1 MAQRGMNPDMMRR
14 LQQMQASLAKAQ
26 KEIEEATVD
35 ASAGGGAVNVVVNGQ
50 PKLQSLKI
58 APEAVDPADVEM
70 LEDLIVAAV
79 NEALE
84 KMRALQAQRLGG
96 LTSGLNIP
104 GLT

>member
-1 MAQRGMNPDMMRR
+1 MNPDMMRR
-14 LQQMQASLAKAQ
+14 LQQMQASLSKAQ
-26 KEIEEATVD
+26 KEIEEATVE

-50 PKLQSLKI
+50 PKVQSLTI

-70 LEDLIVAAV
+70 LEDLIVAAM
-79 NEALE
+79 NEALD
-84 KMRALQAQRLGG
+84 KVRAMQAQHLGG

>member
-14 LQQMQASLAKAQ
+14 LQQMQSSLAKAQ
-26 KEIEEATVD
+26 KEIEEASVE

>member
-1 MAQRGMNPDMMRR
+1 
-14 LQQMQASLAKAQ
+14 MQTSLAKAQ
-26 KEIEEATVD
+26 KEIEEATAE

-50 PKLQSLKI
+50 PKVQSLKI

-84 KMRALQAQRLGG
+84 KMRAFQAQRLGG
-96 LTSGLNIP
+96 LTSGLDIP

>member
-26 KEIEEATVD
+26 KEIEEATVE
-35 ASAGGGAVNVVVNGQ
+35 ASAGGGVVNVVVSGQ
-50 PKLQSLKI
+50 PKLHSLKI

>member
-14 LQQMQASLAKAQ
+14 LQQMQANLAKAQ
-26 KEIEEATVD
+26 KEIEEASVE

-70 LEDLIVAAV
+70 LEDLIVAAM

-84 KMRALQAQRLGG
+84 KVRALQAQRLGG

>member
-1 MAQRGMNPDMMRR
+1 MNPDMMRR
-14 LQQMQASLAKAQ
+14 LQQMQSSLAKAQ
-26 KEIEEATVD
+26 KEIEEASVE
-35 ASAGGGAVNVVVNGQ
+35 ASAGGGVVNVVVNGQ

-58 APEAVDPADVEM
+58 APEAVDPTDVEM

>member
-1 MAQRGMNPDMMRR
+1 MNPEMMRR
-14 LQQMQASLAKAQ
+14 LQQMQASLSKAQ
-26 KEIEEATVD
+26 REIEESTVE

-50 PKLQSLKI
+50 PRVQSLKI

-84 KMRALQAQRLGG
+84 KVRALQAQRLGG

>member
-1 MAQRGMNPDMMRR
+1 MAQRGMNPEMMRR

-26 KEIEEATVD
+26 KELEESTVE
-35 ASAGGGAVNVVVNGQ
+35 ASAGGGVVNVVVSGY
-50 PKLQSLKI
+50 PRIQSLKI

-70 LEDLIVAAV
+70 LEDLIAAAV

-84 KMRALQAQRLGG
+84 KVRTMQAQRFGG
-96 LTSGLNIP
+96 LAAGLSIP

>member
-1 MAQRGMNPDMMRR
+1 MMRR
-14 LQQMQASLAKAQ
+14 LQQMQSSLAKAQ
-26 KEIEEATVD
+26 KEIEEASVE
-35 ASAGGGAVNVVVNGQ
+35 ASAGGGVVNVVVNGQ

>member
-1 MAQRGMNPDMMRR
+1 MMRR
-14 LQQMQASLAKAQ
+14 LQQMQANIAKAQ
-26 KEIEEATVD
+26 KEIEESTAE

-50 PKLQSLKI
+50 PRVQSLKI

>member
-1 MAQRGMNPDMMRR
+1 MRR
-14 LQQMQASLAKAQ
+14 LQQMQSSLAKAQ
-26 KEIEEATVD
+26 KEIEEATVE
-35 ASAGGGAVNVVVNGQ
+35 ASAGGGVVNVVVNGQ
-50 PKLQSLKI
+50 PKLYSLKI

>member
-1 MAQRGMNPDMMRR
+1 MMRR
-14 LQQMQASLAKAQ
+14 LQQMQSSLAKAQ
-26 KEIEEATVD
+26 KEIEEATVE

-50 PKLQSLKI
+50 PKLHSLKI
-58 APEAVDPADVEM
+58 APEAVDPTDVEM

>member
-1 MAQRGMNPDMMRR
+1 MAQRGMNPEMMRR
-14 LQQMQASLAKAQ
+14 LQQMQANIAKAQ
-26 KEIEEATVD
+26 KEIEESTAE

-50 PKLQSLKI
+50 PRVQSLKI

>member
-1 MAQRGMNPDMMRR
+1 MMRR
-14 LQQMQASLAKAQ
+14 LQQMQSSLAKAQ
-26 KEIEEATVD
+26 KEIEEATVE

-84 KMRALQAQRLGG
+84 KVRVLQAQRFGG
-96 LTSGLNIP
+96 LASGLNIP

>member
-1 MAQRGMNPDMMRR
+1 MNPEMMRR
-14 LQQMQASLAKAQ
+14 LQQMQASISKAQ
-26 KEIEEATVD
+26 KEIEETTVE
-35 ASAGGGAVNVVVNGQ
+35 ASAGGGVVNVVVNGQ
-50 PKLQSLKI
+50 PKVQSLKI

-84 KMRALQAQRLGG
+84 KMRELQAQRLGG

>member
-26 KEIEEATVD
+26 KEIEEATVE
-35 ASAGGGAVNVVVNGQ
+35 ASAGGGVVNVVVNGQ

>member
-14 LQQMQASLAKAQ
+14 LQQMQSSLAKAQ
-26 KEIEEATVD
+26 KEIEEATVE
-35 ASAGGGAVNVVVNGQ
+35 ASAGGGVVNVVVNGQ

-84 KMRALQAQRLGG
+84 KVRALQAQRFGG

>member
-1 MAQRGMNPDMMRR
+1 
-14 LQQMQASLAKAQ
+14 MQTSLAKAQ
-26 KEIEEATVD
+26 KEIEEATAE
-35 ASAGGGAVNVVVNGQ
+35 ASAGGGVVNVVVNGQ
-50 PKLQSLKI
+50 PKVQSLKI

-84 KMRALQAQRLGG
+84 KIRAFQAQRLGG

>member
-1 MAQRGMNPDMMRR
+1 MNPDMMRR
-14 LQQMQASLAKAQ
+14 LQQMQANLAKAQ
-26 KEIEEATVD
+26 KEIEEATVE

-50 PKLQSLKI
+50 PKLHSLKI
-58 APEAVDPADVEM
+58 APEAVDPTDVEM

>member
-1 MAQRGMNPDMMRR
+1 MNPDMMRR
-14 LQQMQASLAKAQ
+14 LQQMQANLAKAQ
-26 KEIEEATVD
+26 KEIEEASVE

>member
-1 MAQRGMNPDMMRR
+1 MNPDMMRR

-26 KEIEEATVD
+26 KEIEEATVE

-50 PKLQSLKI
+50 PKLHSLKI

>member
-1 MAQRGMNPDMMRR
+1 MMRR
-14 LQQMQASLAKAQ
+14 LQQMQSSLAKAQ
-26 KEIEEATVD
+26 KEIEEATVE

-50 PKLQSLKI
+50 PKVHSLKI

>member
-26 KEIEEATVD
+26 KDIEESTVE

-50 PKLQSLKI
+50 PKVQSLKI

-70 LEDLIVAAV
+70 LEDLIVAAM
-79 NEALE
+79 NEALDKVRE
-84 KMRALQAQRLGG
+84 VQAKHFGG

>member
-1 MAQRGMNPDMMRR
+1 MNPEMMRR
-14 LQQMQASLAKAQ
+14 IQQMQANLAKAQ
-26 KEIEEATVD
+26 KEIEEATAE
-35 ASAGGGAVNVVVNGQ
+35 ASAGGGAVNVVVSGQ
-50 PKLQSLKI
+50 PKVQSLKI

>member
-1 MAQRGMNPDMMRR
+1 MNPEMMRR
-14 LQQMQASLAKAQ
+14 LQQMQANIAKAQ
-26 KEIEEATVD
+26 KEIEESTAE

-50 PKLQSLKI
+50 PRVQSLKI

>member
-1 MAQRGMNPDMMRR
+1 MNPDMMRR
-14 LQQMQASLAKAQ
+14 LQQMQSSLAKAQ
-26 KEIEEATVD
+26 KEIEEATVE

-96 LTSGLNIP
+96 LTSSLNIP

>member
-1 MAQRGMNPDMMRR
+1 MAQRGMNPEMMRR
-14 LQQMQASLAKAQ
+14 VQQMQDSLAKTQ
-26 KEIEEATVD
+26 KELEESTVE
-35 ASAGGGAVNVVVNGQ
+35 ASAGGGVVNVVVNGQ
-50 PKLQSLKI
+50 PKVQSVKI

-84 KMRALQAQRLGG
+84 KVRALQAQRFGG
-96 LTSGLNIP
+96 LAAGLNIP

>member
-1 MAQRGMNPDMMRR
+1 VAQRGMNPDMMRR
-14 LQQMQASLAKAQ
+14 LQQMQSSLAKAQ
-26 KEIEEATVD
+26 KEIEEATVE